1 MRKKNEDNENFMI
14 LYFTDPANIFTTS
27 EQETLKNILKSNDLF
42 LDLKKIFNNS
52 LWTNKQN
59 LEVALKLP
67 LMRACAWYLYKEKRR
82 NYALNNVGKYSM
94 FYKEIFKSQLY
105 KLIIHFLYFS
115 FFLSFIFFRS
125 KFSFT

>member
-1 MRKKNEDNENFMI
+1 M
-14 LYFTDPANIFTTS
+14 YFTDPANIFTTS
-27 EQETLKNILKSNDLF
+27 EQETLKDILKSNDLF

-82 NYALNNVGKYSM
+82 NYALNNVGMLNVY
-94 FYKEIFKSQLY
+94 FIDLQ
-105 KLIIHFLYFS
+105 KLICFCVYFFFS
-115 FFLSFIFFRS
+115 FSFS
-125 KFSFT
+125 